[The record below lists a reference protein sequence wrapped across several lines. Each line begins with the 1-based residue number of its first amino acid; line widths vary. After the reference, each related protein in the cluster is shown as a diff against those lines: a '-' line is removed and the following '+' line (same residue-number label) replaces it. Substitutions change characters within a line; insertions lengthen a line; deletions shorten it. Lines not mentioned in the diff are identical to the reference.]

1 MEKIKPR
8 TAIGKFIDQL
18 PEGTEQ
24 LLLNSKKEDRP
35 ATDRFGESLIF
46 ELPSGKKVKF
56 IAKLVDPKKCRIWK
70 GNVRLQEF
78 LNADNTNELREKI
91 NAQGQLVPV
100 LARPIK
106 NNLQY
111 SHEIIYGSRRHYV
124 CSSLGKNIKILEAD
138 LDDADALVFMDAENA
153 GREDLAPYE
162 MAVAYK
168 FWIDSGLFKSQGELS
183 EKLGITRSW
192 LNKIISLTRIPKE
205 VITAISGP
213 KGLPLKNG
221 LELVKL
227 LSENRLYEKTLVE
240 KSIDLKNKQLSTEE
254 ILQKL
259 LDVQIKKE
267 EKIQKLD
274 EVISKVIYSQAG
286 KSVCKI
292 TSLKQGKIILK
303 FDPKFPA
310 PKLSNL
316 LQEIELLIKKNIL

>member
-1 MEKIKPR
+1 MEKTKPR
-8 TAIGKFIDQL
+8 TAIGRFIDQL
-18 PEGTEQ
+18 PDGSEQ

-46 ELPSGKKVKF
+46 EPPSGKKVKF
-56 IAKLVDPKKCRIWK
+56 IAKLVDTKKCRIWK

-78 LNADNTNELREKI
+78 LNAENTNELREKI
-91 NAQGQLVPV
+91 NSQGQLVPA
-100 LARPIK
+100 LARPLK

-138 LDDADALVFMDAENA
+138 LDDADALAFMDAENA

-183 EKLGITRSW
+183 GKLGITRSW

-205 VITAISGP
+205 IISVVSGP
-213 KGLPLKNG
+213 KGLPLKHG

-227 LSENRLYEKTLVE
+227 LSENRLSEKTLVE
-240 KSIDLKNKQLSTEE
+240 KSLELKNEKLSTEE
-254 ILQKL
+254 ILQRL
-259 LDVQIKKE
+259 LDVQTNKK
-267 EKIQKLD
+267 EKIQKFD
-274 EVISKVIYSQAG
+274 EVISKIIYSEEG
-286 KSVCKI
+286 KPVCKI
-292 TSLKQGKIILK
+292 TSLKQGKTILK
-303 FDPKFPA
+303 FDPKFPT
-310 PKLSNL
+310 PKIFNL
-316 LQEIELLIKKNIL
+316 LQEIELLIKKRIS